1 MEAIRLAPTKFREG
15 DDNGCVCAPVLV
27 LTLAEGISGGCL
39 AAEWIGRLVLLGSR
53 AARFVREQPGRQLVV
68 AVSVPS
74 REFAAALIGCGW
86 VMASTSPTLADPLE
100 TLRTI
105 VPGTP
110 VRAINGHQIISGL
123 FWALNDSVSPP
134 RVQIDGSIWPVDR
147 FTALV
152 VLPEIVASERALRP
166 QPGSVGRLAKL
177 DQNWDARLAA
187 PAADLAIVG
196 TSAWLK
202 DDFDALLGREGDLDP
217 APIHDLLLPDTGE
230 LGTWFT
236 RIYTSAH
243 LAVHLP
249 LPEDLRAVILD
260 GSGAIKYIQCIE
272 SPLVVCVIDRSV
284 ADETAAENLV
294 QLRNSRGESVSL
306 PQDLNWLAPAG
317 VEALAF
323 TVPL

>member
-1 MEAIRLAPTKFREG
+1 
-15 DDNGCVCAPVLV
+15 
-27 LTLAEGISGGCL
+27 
-39 AAEWIGRLVLLGSR
+39 
-53 AARFVREQPGRQLVV
+53 
-68 AVSVPS
+68 
-74 REFAAALIGCGW
+74 
-86 VMASTSPTLADPLE
+86 MASTSPRLPDPLE
-100 TLRTI
+100 TLRTL

-110 VRAINGHQIISGL
+110 VRAINGHQIITGL
-123 FWALNDSVSPP
+123 FWALNESASPP
-134 RVQIDGSIWPVDR
+134 RVQIDGSMWPVDR
-147 FTALV
+147 FTALA
-152 VLPEIVASERALRP
+152 VLPELGASGRVSRP
-166 QPGSVGRLAKL
+166 QPGSVGRWARL
-177 DQNWDARLAA
+177 DQNWEARLAA

-196 TSAWLK
+196 TMAWLK
-202 DDFDALLGREGDLDP
+202 DDFEALLGREGDDMDP

-230 LGTWFT
+230 RGTWFT
-236 RIYTSAH
+236 RIYKSAH
-243 LAVHLP
+243 LAEDLP

-306 PQDLNWLAPAG
+306 PQDLSWLAPAG